1 MPKPSLLLAGLTAFA
16 AFLGTGCSRGAAE
29 GGDPTPP
36 AAAVSSQVP
45 ASASSVQLARVEF
58 HVEGMTCGGCVI
70 GTRAALKKLDGVQDA
85 GASYENSNAWAQYDP
100 AKVTPERMIAAIREL
115 GYTATVAAS

>member
-1 MPKPSLLLAGLTAFA
+1 VPKPSLLLAGLA
-16 AFLGTGCSRGAAE
+16 ALAAVLSTGCSRGAAE
-29 GGDPTPP
+29 RDAATPP
-36 AAAVSSQVP
+36 AAAVSSQLP

-85 GASYENSNAWAQYDP
+85 NASYENSSAWARYDP
-100 AKVTPERMIAAIREL
+100 AKVTPEQMIAAIREL
-115 GYTATVAAS
+115 GYTATVVAS